1 MVKSKVCSSDLRFWK
16 AVARVPGGW
25 RFAEEHDV
33 ALTAMREAWVRV
45 DTIYVTMGA
54 AGKIYSTAPFYKTKI
69 DFKRTKTD
77 CMS

>member
-1 MVKSKVCSSDLRFWK
+1 MFVPVIYVSEKRSHVYLVVDAMERF
-16 AVARVPGGW
+16 P
-25 RFAEEHDV
+25 EEHDV

-54 AGKIYSTAPFYKTKI
+54 AGKIYSTAPFYKNKI